1 MMEEQPLDL
10 RSSFRAVRRHR
21 LLVAVLAA
29 VGLAAAIAY
38 GVKTPPLPEARSLV
52 LLPPSAI
59 TGNPGPSPYTQ
70 TQEIIVSSTRVLSSA
85 GASVYPPVGEATLR
99 EELTVTAPS
108 QDVLQIAVH
117 APTQQQAEH
126 LADAV
131 AASYISYVAGTANG
145 SEQLLAQLHHEAD
158 QLTNKILGLQRE
170 INAVQSRLAGEN
182 ANSAVGRRD
191 SNLLNSL
198 STEQEQLSIQ
208 LNNVNTQVVSAE
220 VTTAQ
225 ATSATQLLQR
235 AEPVASSKARLP
247 LIALLGALAGLI
259 AGCVVAVG
267 LAKGDRRLRSRDAIA
282 AAMGVPVVASMWARR
297 CKKVGDWKRLLE
309 RAKSPSPVEAWN
321 ARRVFRRLV
330 VPIGAPDIPE
340 IIEVR
345 LLAFSGDEAA
355 AAAGIKMVG
364 AAATLGMSSLLEIE
378 DTHSVLAPLRAACA
392 VAQGGAASGT
402 AVELKAVSTTTS
414 ELAGLVATVRLEAV
428 DPGRPKVNISS
439 GTTLLLVSSGFATSA
454 ELARAALAVSD
465 AGSPI
470 AGVVVANPDPDDH
483 TTGLLPD
490 AGEPLGRMPRSL
502 NGHVAAELARRESS

>member
-1 MMEEQPLDL
+1 MQEQPLDL
-10 RSSFRAVRRHR
+10 RASFRAVRRYR

-70 TQEIIVSSTRVLSSA
+70 TQKIIVSSTRVLSSA
-85 GASVYPPVGEATLR
+85 GASVYPPIGEATLR
-99 EELTVTAPS
+99 EDLTVTTLS
-108 QDVLQIAVH
+108 QDILQIAVH
-117 APTQQQAEH
+117 APTLQQAEH

-131 AASYISYVAGTANG
+131 AVSYISYVAGTANG
-145 SEQLLAQLHHEAD
+145 SEQLLVQLHHEAD
-158 QLTNKILGLQRE
+158 QLTNKILGLQHE

-267 LAKGDRRLRSRDAIA
+267 LAKGDRRLHSRDAIA
-282 AAMGVPVVASMWARR
+282 AAMGVPVVASMWAKR

-321 ARRVFRRLV
+321 ARRVFRQLV
-330 VPIGAPDIPE
+330 VPTGAPD
-340 IIEVR
+340 IEVR

-355 AAAGIKMVG
+355 AAAGIKMMG
-364 AAATLGMSSLLEIE
+364 AAATLGMSSLLEIG
-378 DTHSVLAPLRAACA
+378 DTHSALAPLRAACA
-392 VAQGGAASGT
+392 VAQDGAASGT
-402 AVELKAVSTTTS
+402 AMELKAVSTTTT
-414 ELAGLVATVRLEAV
+414 ELAGFVATVRLDAV

-454 ELARAALAVSD
+454 ELARAALAASD

-483 TTGLLPD
+483 TTGLLPH

-502 NGHVAAELARRESS
+502 NGHVAPELARREPS